1 MMSQEYVRSK
11 GTIEGMSWILR
22 CPINAHSFRT
32 HRIKI
37 LMNFLLRWFWDNL
50 GSIRSYYQL
59 VPLPFL
65 RHGSHELISQYVYKL
80 SFENKICL
88 LKWGHQ
94 MTPLRLAKSCENS
107 LYISLTTLKITIR
120 MIISLQNHKLTFLR
134 KCNAPKRSKLIQ
146 FSIIVFFKQGKT
158 QVYRIWV

>member
-1 MMSQEYVRSK
+1 
-11 GTIEGMSWILR
+11 
-22 CPINAHSFRT
+22 
-32 HRIKI
+32 
-37 LMNFLLRWFWDNL
+37 
-50 GSIRSYYQL
+50 
-59 VPLPFL
+59 
-65 RHGSHELISQYVYKL
+65 
-80 SFENKICL
+80 
-88 LKWGHQ
+88 

-158 QVYRIWV
+158 QVYRI